1 MELCRA
7 GYSPWGHK
15 EDVTFKA
22 RNKVL
27 GDWQLGEMFMVVKKQ
42 HRVLDNQRRWDEAGS
57 FRASSSD
64 QRSVTRKSFA
74 NTCKLRALQQKMTL
88 RVVVFAGVLGTVGC
102 DMPGLYSL
110 DASMPHSPL

>member
-7 GYSPWGHK
+7 GYGPWGHK

-74 NTCKLRALQQKMTL
+74 NTCKLRALQQKMSQCGEALVL
-88 RVVVFAGVLGTVGC
+88 R
-102 DMPGLYSL
+102 PGLHL
-110 DASMPHSPL
+110 GPAQREISPPPYGLRHR